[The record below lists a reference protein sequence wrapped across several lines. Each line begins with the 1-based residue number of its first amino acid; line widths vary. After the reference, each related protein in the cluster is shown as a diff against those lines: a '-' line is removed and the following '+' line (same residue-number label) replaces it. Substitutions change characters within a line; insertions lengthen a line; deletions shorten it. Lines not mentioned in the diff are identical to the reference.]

1 MKYLAEFLR
10 DEGGRIILISIST
23 LLITF
28 FIYSRITDPNIN
40 DLIVFPSSLK
50 NLSIGTILLTISSA
64 IFICYGIWKIY
75 NNMVSKIIN
84 KSRGKKIVEFY
95 TNRKKILL
103 ITISSATIYALFFG
117 YLSQMLIFVD
127 ESQLENNTPYF
138 NIVPCCNIPGYV
150 PLLYFYITSN
160 FFITLIPIN
169 IVLLFVVSM
178 LVGYNIALNYH
189 LLKNIKI
196 FKKSEILGSIGIA
209 CGLFI
214 GCPTCAG
221 SLIIAIF
228 GFSFGTAAITL
239 LASFQAIFIVISIPL
254 LIITPYITI
263 KNINKKLV

>member
-1 MKYLAEFLR
+1 MKFLR
-10 DEGGRIILISIST
+10 DEGGRIILISVVALI
-23 LLITF
+23 ITF
-28 FIYSRITDPNIN
+28 VIYSRITDPNIK
-40 DLIVFPSSLK
+40 DLIVLPSSLR

-75 NNMVSKIIN
+75 NNMISKSIIR
-84 KSRGKKIVEFY
+84 SRKTKLVEFY
-95 TNRKKILL
+95 LNRKKTLL
-103 ITISSATIYALFFG
+103 ITISSAVIYAIFFG
-117 YLSQMLIFVD
+117 YLSQMLIFVN
-127 ESQLENNTPYF
+127 ESQLENNIPYF

-150 PLLYFYITSN
+150 PLIYFYITSN

-178 LVGYNIALNYH
+178 LVGYNIALHYH

-239 LASFQAIFIVISIPL
+239 LASFQAIFIAISIPL

-263 KNINKKLV
+263 KNINKKLA